1 MGQAVPVVTDAGYG
15 RDSMQD
21 FRCCQQEGMGCE
33 MKRIFIVT
41 GAGGLLGSSIVRRLA
56 GNSENEIRALLL
68 PGEPDRAIADC
79 GCRIYR
85 GDVTD
90 SDSLADIF
98 DVCDG
103 SSVFVI
109 HCAGIVTIKSGYD
122 PAVRAVNVEGTA
134 NVAEKALG
142 AGARFVY
149 ISSVHAIRENPE
161 GGDISETC
169 EFDPDDVIGAYAKS
183 KAEASGYIM
192 DMVRSRGLDACI
204 LHPAGII
211 GPGDPGSGHM
221 NEFVRKVAGGKLP
234 LLPKGGY
241 SFVDVRDVAECAVNA
256 CFKARRGE
264 CYIVSG
270 GYFTIRELADIIC
283 EMNHRRKIR
292 AEVPVWLIRP
302 FVPAAELYYRLRR
315 QTPLFTGYS
324 LYTISSEGR
333 FSSAKA
339 ERELGFSPR
348 DIRETLRDA
357 TADPDLCRIRDM
369 D

>member
-1 MGQAVPVVTDAGYG
+1 MN
-15 RDSMQD
+15 
-21 FRCCQQEGMGCE
+21 
-33 MKRIFIVT
+33 RIFIVT
-41 GAGGLLGSSIVRRLA
+41 GAGGLLGSSIVRLLA

-79 GCRIYR
+79 RCRIYR

-90 SDSLADIF
+90 GDSLTDIF
-98 DVCDG
+98 DVCRGND
-103 SSVFVI
+103 VFVI
-109 HCAGIVTIKSGYD
+109 HCAGLVTIKSRHD

-149 ISSVHAIRENPE
+149 ISSVHAIKENPE
-161 GGDISETC
+161 GGDVSEIYD
-169 EFDPDDVIGAYAKS
+169 FNPDDVIGAYAKS
-183 KAEASGYIM
+183 KAEASGYII
-192 DMVRSRGLDACI
+192 DKVRSKGLDACI

-211 GPGDPGSGHM
+211 GPGNPGSGYM

-241 SFVDVRDVAECAVNA
+241 SFVDVRDVAECAVTA
-256 CFKARRGE
+256 CFKGRRGE

-270 GYFTIRELADIIC
+270 EYFTIRELADIIC
-283 EMNHRRKIR
+283 EIKHRRKIR
-292 AEVPVWLIRP
+292 LEVPVWLIRP
-302 FVPAAELYYRLRR
+302 FVPAVELYYRLRG
-315 QTPLFTGYS
+315 QTPLFTRYS

-357 TADPDLCRIRDM
+357 VTDFRV
-369 D
+369 